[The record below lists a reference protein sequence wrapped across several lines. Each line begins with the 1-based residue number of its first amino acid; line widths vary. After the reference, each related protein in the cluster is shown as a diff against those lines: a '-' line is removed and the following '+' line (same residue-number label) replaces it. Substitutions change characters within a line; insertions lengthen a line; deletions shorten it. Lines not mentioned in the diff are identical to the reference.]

1 MDISYVLLMLL
12 AGAAVL
18 IVICIIYFFIY
29 KRHINKILIEPQKKH
44 IRMIPPYMI
53 LFALIIVFVV
63 LGTSFIITILPSL
76 DRISTVSDIEEN
88 VRSIQGI
95 SSDWNV
101 EVAMNDRVA
110 GVIAYDDQR
119 SEHIFSI
126 YKSDSKTNKNYVFR
140 YGGKSTSIERS
151 VRVFKFEGITALVSM
166 NALHIAAIECHDGE
180 QYEIDPNMPF
190 VLIIPSGGFD
200 VYDNSGKLIDL
211 TQDSW
216 YELTEIN
223 S

>member
-1 MDISYVLLMLL
+1 MDISSVLLKLL
-12 AGAAVL
+12 AGAFVL
-18 IVICIIYFFIY
+18 LVICAIYFFIY
-29 KRHINKILIEPQKKH
+29 KHHINKVLVEPQKKH

-53 LFALIIVFVV
+53 FVALIIVVAV

-76 DRISTVSDIEEN
+76 DRISTVSDIEKN
-88 VRSIQGI
+88 VRSFQGI
-95 SSDWNV
+95 SNDWNI
-101 EVAMNDRVA
+101 EVAMNDQVA

-126 YKSDSKTNKNYVFR
+126 YKSNGTANTNYVFR

-151 VRVFKFEGITALVSM
+151 VRVFKFEGTTVLISM

-180 QYEIDPNMPF
+180 RYEIAPNMPF
-190 VLIIPSGGFD
+190 VLVIPSGGFD

-211 TQDSW
+211 TQDWW
-216 YELTEIN
+216 YELTEIK
-223 S
+223 